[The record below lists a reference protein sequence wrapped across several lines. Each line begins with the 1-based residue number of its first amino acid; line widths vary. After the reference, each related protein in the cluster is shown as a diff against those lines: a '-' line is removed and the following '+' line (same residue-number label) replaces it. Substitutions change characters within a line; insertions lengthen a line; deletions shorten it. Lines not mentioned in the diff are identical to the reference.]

1 MRSESHPALIV
12 IGGPTGVG
20 KTDVAVELAL
30 RCSGEIISADSMQVY
45 RQFQIGTA
53 KPTPQ
58 QCREVPYHGV
68 DLLEPNQTFHLGA
81 FIEMADRLIAEIT
94 ARGRQPLVVGGTGLY
109 IKGLLEG
116 VFESPPVDVAL
127 RKRLLERARTEGSS
141 VLHAELARVDPAAAA
156 RISPND
162 PVRIVRALE
171 VWEQTG
177 RPISEL
183 WAEHRAA
190 AGDATAESRYPFHL
204 FVLHCERTILY
215 ERINRRV
222 EAMFHA
228 GLADEVRH
236 LLAGGVSP
244 DCHAFKALGY
254 RHVLAWIEGR
264 ISERDAIA
272 EMQKH
277 TRHYAKRQLT
287 WFRAMTGAQ
296 WIDVSTRPAADVA
309 AEIFAHVN
317 RQLPRTQA
325 WFSARITGKKIFE

>member
-1 MRSESHPALIV
+1 MHRESYPPVII

-20 KTDVAVELAL
+20 KTDVGVELAL
-30 RCSGEIISADSMQVY
+30 RCGGEIISADSMQVY
-45 RQFQIGTA
+45 RRFQIGTA

-58 QCREVPYHGV
+58 QCRGIPYHGI
-68 DLLEPNQTFHLGA
+68 DLIEPTQTFHLGA
-81 FIEMADRLIAEIT
+81 FIEMADRLIAEIA
-94 ARGRQPLVVGGTGLY
+94 ARGRQPLIVGGTGLY
-109 IKGLLEG
+109 IKGLLQG
-116 VFESPPVDVAL
+116 VFDSPPVDAAL
-127 RKRLLERARTEGSS
+127 RRRLLERAKAEGAPM
-141 VLHAELARVDPAAAA
+141 LHAELARVDPPAAA

-177 RPISEL
+177 RPISAL
-183 WAEHRAA
+183 WAEQRAA
-190 AGDATAESRYPFHL
+190 SGVVAAKSRHPYYL
-204 FVLHCERTILY
+204 FVLYCERAILY

-228 GLADEVRH
+228 GLADEVRQ
-236 LLAGGVSP
+236 LLAAGVSP

-264 ISERDAIA
+264 ISEGDAIA
-272 EMQKH
+272 EIQKH

-296 WIDVSTRPAADVA
+296 WIDVGTRGAADVA
-309 AEIFAHVN
+309 AEI
-317 RQLPRTQA
+317 
-325 WFSARITGKKIFE
+325 SARVQRQPPQTHI